1 MDRRRRAATKQN
13 TQRFGARVPLRVHAS
28 RASGAARVEVLVEV
42 LFEVSICP
50 YSTDARPV
58 PSSTGRNFAR

>member
-1 MDRRRRAATKQN
+1 MDRRRRAATKQY

-28 RASGAARVEVLVEV
+28 RASGAARVEV